1 MVRLDRGFLT
11 MCAAE
16 SRRIRLGELLLRAG
30 VLTEDQLRAALAE
43 QKKWGGKLGS
53 LLVDM
58 NFLDED
64 LLVKALSKQLGLP
77 RVDFNGLV
85 IPKQAIEK
93 LDSSFADERQVLP
106 INLDPGKGLLI
117 VAMADPDNLGLVDE
131 IAFRTGCRV
140 KVAIAGERALAQAIR
155 EQYYGDNVMEENP
168 SPEREEMKLLNPL
181 GNTVVRRAEEV
192 KAQAQRAAVAQS
204 SPVRPAP
211 RSSAG
216 GGTVTIEDR
225 LKHLEALQ
233 QKEVRILK
241 TLVELLIGKGFITR
255 EEYRQGV
262 ED

>member
-1 MVRLDRGFLT
+1 

-30 VLTEDQLRAALAE
+30 VLTEEQLRSALAE

-85 IPKQAIEK
+85 IPEQALKK
-93 LDSSFADERQVLP
+93 LEASFAEERQVLP

-140 KVAIAGERALAQAIR
+140 KVAIAGERGLARAIR
-155 EQYYGDNVMEENP
+155 EQYYGDNVMDEKP
-168 SPEREEMKLLNPL
+168 AQGGEEMKLLNPL
-181 GNTVVRRAEEV
+181 GNTVVRRAEQI
-192 KAQAQRAAVAQS
+192 KAQAQRAAAA
-204 SPVRPAP
+204 RPQP
-211 RSSAG
+211 AG
-216 GGTVTIEDR
+216 DGLGAGEAAAGPPATIEDR
-225 LKHLEALQ
+225 LKRLEALQ

-241 TLVELLIGKGFITR
+241 TLVGLLIQKGFITR
-255 EEYRQGV
+255 DEYRQGV
-262 ED
+262 EQ